1 MAASHE
7 LEDIIDENGRITV
20 DLSVHVSL
28 ETKRTWTWLST
39 LGQVRNIIIVVARW
53 NDFEGLGCGTT
64 AYYMHICNRKTEI
77 SSLLAVTILL

>member
-20 DLSVHVSL
+20 DLSVHISL

-53 NDFEGLGCGTT
+53 NDFEGLGSDTT
-64 AYYMHICNRKTEI
+64 AYYMHICNRNTEI